1 MISFFRN
8 KNKGASLPELLIYV
22 AILALILVTLINMI
36 LAIGKS
42 YGRLK
47 SSRVIEVVG
56 EVALEQMVREI
67 RKASAVNAGSVLG
80 TSPGKLVLDTTDEAV
95 NPATMEFS
103 LIGEAIYQRFNGGA
117 YNPLT
122 ASSTAITSLIFR
134 ELSNGRTKAVRAEI
148 AVQSGEGVA
157 SRSEKLYTTA
167 VLRGSYLNQ

>member
-1 MISFFRN
+1 M
-8 KNKGASLPELLIYV
+8 PELLIYV

-47 SSRVIEVVG
+47 SSLAIEAVG

-80 TSPGKLVLDTTDEAV
+80 TSPGKLVLDTTDDV
-95 NPATMEFS
+95 GNPATMEFS
-103 LIGEAIYQRFNGGA
+103 LIGEAIYQRFNSGI

-122 ASSTAITSLIFR
+122 ASSTTITSLIFR

-148 AVQSGEGVA
+148 AAQSGEGVA
-157 SRSEKLYTTA
+157 FRSEKLYTTIT
-167 VLRGSYLNQ
+167 LRGSYQNQ

>member
-1 MISFFRN
+1 MN
-8 KNKGASLPELLIYV
+8 LLKNKKNSGTSLPELLVYV

-47 SSRVIEVVG
+47 SSRAIEAVG

-67 RKASAVNAGSVLG
+67 RKASAVNGSSILE
-80 TSPGKLVLDTTDEAV
+80 TSPGKLVLDTTDDAG
-95 NPATMEFS
+95 NSATVEFS

-134 ELSNGRTKAVRAEI
+134 SLANGRTKAARVETA
-148 AVQSGEGVA
+148 AQSGEGVA
-157 SRSEKLYTTA
+157 FRSEKFYTTA